1 MKIILGIV
9 AFHLLVLLLGRVA
22 DGRKTGSYVL
32 VLLITL
38 LLTGF
43 VTYMLFNMDYPD
55 Y

>member
-1 MKIILGIV
+1 MKIILGII
-9 AFHLLVLLLGRVA
+9 AFHILVLLIGRVA
-22 DGRKTGSYVL
+22 DDRKKGPYIF